1 MKGSFC
7 MIILS
12 VDQGIAHFGY
22 AVLEC
27 VDGNTNLLD
36 YGCFISSI
44 KKKNPQTQQRRIY
57 ELISKFEDLVVKYEP
72 TYIVHERLFF
82 SPPAKNT
89 RKKSASILNTNM
101 ITGTIWYIAGK
112 HNVELFQYSPQTV
125 KKSLTGN
132 GRAEKDV
139 IIKQIESM
147 FDIECLKT
155 HKEHICDAISI
166 GLAHINKTNIGD
178 EAEEEV

>member
-1 MKGSFC
+1 

-22 AVLEC
+22 AVL
-27 VDGNTNLLD
+27 DISNNKTNLIT
-36 YGCFISSI
+36 YGCFLSTI
-44 KKKNPQTQQRRIY
+44 KKKHPVTQQRRMF
-57 ELISKFEDLVVKYEP
+57 ELMSKFEDLIIQYQP
-72 TYIVHERLFF
+72 NCIIHERLFF

-101 ITGTIWYIAGK
+101 ITGSIWYIAGK
-112 HNVELFQYSPQTV
+112 HNVDVYQYSPQTV
-125 KKSLTGN
+125 KKTLTGN
-132 GRAEKDV
+132 GRAEKDT

-147 FDIECLKT
+147 FNVECLKT

-166 GLAHINKTNIGD
+166 GLTHINKTNNGD
-178 EAEEEV
+178 DAEEEV